1 MVGVDLEFVDCDFWV
16 DSGHVFIGPGEAIV
30 VLREELDECEPE
42 VQAEPC
48 SDLHFVVWIVWMDAD
63 IVEFVYARPI
73 WIWLVDR
80 GRL

>member
-1 MVGVDLEFVDCDFWV
+1 M
-16 DSGHVFIGPGEAIV
+16 
-30 VLREELDECEPE
+30 LREEFDECEPE
-42 VQAEPC
+42 FQAEPC

-73 WIWLVDR
+73 QIWLVDR